1 MIEALAW
8 AGYDLAPDVAQRRRR
23 PARNSGAD
31 ARERDSQVLSD
42 RLDLGALRGRR
53 REHKLVV
60 VAAGEQAIGG
70 EGRVRAVDRLR
81 ARQRRPD
88 ELGADTG
95 GFQDMAEIGKQT
107 VRDVDCAARETPQ
120 PPPQLDA
127 RLGRVKALKARVA
140 H

>member
-53 REHKLVV
+53 REHELVV

-70 EGRVRAVDRLR
+70 ERRVRAFGDRLR
-81 ARQRRPD
+81 SRQALPS

-95 GFQDMAEIGKQT
+95 GFQDMAEIGEQA
-107 VRDVDCAARETPQ
+107 VRDVD
-120 PPPQLDA
+120 
-127 RLGRVKALKARVA
+127 
-140 H
+140 